1 MRVYSFFLETRS
13 CIEYRCAHSQ
23 NSLTSDVILY
33 GVLHT
38 ERIAHQRLTQ
48 TLKRA
53 TASLE
58 IQNISLTSKNLKGK
72 LLVMETQY
80 GG

>member
-1 MRVYSFFLETRS
+1 MRVYSFFLEKYS

-23 NSLTSDVILY
+23 NSLTLDVILY
-33 GVLHT
+33 GVT

-48 TLKRA
+48 TSKRA

-58 IQNISLTSKNLKGK
+58 IQNISLTRKNLKGK